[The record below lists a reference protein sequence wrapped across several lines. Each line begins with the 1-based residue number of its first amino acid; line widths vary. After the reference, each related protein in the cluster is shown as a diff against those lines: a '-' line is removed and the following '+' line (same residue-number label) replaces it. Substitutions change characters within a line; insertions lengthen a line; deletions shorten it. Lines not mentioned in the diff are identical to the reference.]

1 MCDSI
6 YHKQVGKYS
15 LSYTERDTHTCNSV
29 IFEQDDEQNKKIILI
44 VNYDMRREFENM
56 WYEDD
61 VELYLIRR
69 RFNESIRRLMMRMR
83 AGGWGGCLDRAGES
97 PAKLTGVSIGMVIRY
112 RLQARRVCVPHL
124 PGSIP
129 GRPKVRNVG
138 SNPAKEITLF
148 IVQW

>member
-1 MCDSI
+1 MVDGEIRKCRFCGIHTEFDVQDIGDDS
-6 YHKQVGKYS
+6 YRAVCKTCGTRGPLVGS
-15 LSYTERDTHTCNSV
+15 
-29 IFEQDDEQNKKIILI
+29 
-44 VNYDMRREFENM
+44 
-56 WYEDD
+56 
-61 VELYLIRR
+61 
-69 RFNESIRRLMMRMR
+69 
-83 AGGWGGCLDRAGES
+83 AGGCGGCRDRAGES

>member
-61 VELYLIRR
+61 VESYLIRR
-69 RFNESIRRLMMRMR
+69 RFNESIRRLSRKNR
-83 AGGWGGCLDRAGES
+83 LHALGCQPDAIKRLVCKCKNNKPNGPIHFCPMCGRS
-97 PAKLTGVSIGMVIRY
+97 LTDAQS
-112 RLQARRVCVPHL
+112 
-124 PGSIP
+124 
-129 GRPKVRNVG
+129 
-138 SNPAKEITLF
+138 
-148 IVQW
+148 